1 MGCHAR
7 ALDRDAFSRL
17 PLVRRSS
24 PGANPALG
32 NAESLTASSA
42 GPRGTPLPTQPRPSC
57 SQVGG
62 RGSDTSASNP
72 LILLGCAGVSGSV
85 AEGDD
90 R

>member
-32 NAESLTASSA
+32 NAESLTPSSA
-42 GPRGTPLPTQPRPSC
+42 GPRATPLPTQPRPSC

-72 LILLGCAGVSGSV
+72 LILLGCAGVSGSR
-85 AEGDD
+85 ARGDD